1 LLHVHPPRGP
11 VPKILIAD
19 DNTNIQK
26 MVSLA
31 FEERGIDVVS
41 VGNGETAVRKLPDVN
56 PDLVLADVFMPVRN
70 GYEVC
75 EFVKKDTR
83 YSHVPVIL
91 LVGAFDPLDEREA
104 RRVGADGVLK
114 KPFVPP
120 DPLIAMVMSA
130 LERNPKVAAELAKA
144 KEVIREPEPVP
155 EALENPAQKAP
166 TPLPDFPEPTAEEA
180 AQIYG
185 FGKGVRTL
193 DEAEEESAK
202 SAPKKPAA
210 EEEAEEQFDSSST
223 SRDWHRKRSMDLDI
237 PDDIAA
243 KPAFSMEQ
251 DLSPISFPSERDVPP
266 RKVRTHDVE
275 EEPIEIAKP
284 HLELPLEEKAET
296 KQDEPA
302 ASTYSAPVAGAKK
315 TFEAPSEIE
324 PKSEPVAA
332 SASTVSVS
340 PSEPVEVAATP
351 ATQTSVAVAPPAG
364 KHIPSAHEPEP
375 AATSSHWMDLM
386 SPAPTP
392 SYGSGSWL
400 DALSPKQVET
410 TAPAVT
416 EGKNSAAAPA
426 AVEASEE
433 AAAVQEPATEEIRYD
448 SSPAAAEAETI
459 QSFEHRKPSEEP
471 RTFARELD
479 RGGFSYH
486 LPSDEP
492 AHEAPKSSYV
502 EESPVEAA
510 SPSSEVPAPT
520 EPAAQPDSSFFA
532 PESTRV
538 AEPEPSA
545 EPVAAAHE
553 FAAETTVAETVSQFF
568 SAASQDSIER
578 IPTAPPPNRE
588 ALAGIPF
595 LQPPKEITEPVNVT
609 PSASEAAPAV
619 DVDSVVQRVIEKL
632 GPQLQEMLAQGLL
645 KPLVENLL
653 QQELAKKK

>member
-1 LLHVHPPRGP
+1 

-144 KEVIREPEPVP
+144 KEAIREPEPVP

-166 TPLPDFPEPTAEEA
+166 APLPDFPEPTAEEA

-193 DEAEEESAK
+193 DETEEDSKNA
-202 SAPKKPAA
+202 APKKPAVEEEEE
-210 EEEAEEQFDSSST
+210 EEEAFDSSST
-223 SRDWHRKRSMDLDI
+223 SRDWHRKRGMELDI

-243 KPAFSMEQ
+243 KPAFSMEP
-251 DLSPISFPSERDVPP
+251 DFSPISFPSERDVPP
-266 RKVRTHDVE
+266 RKVRAHETE
-275 EEPIEIAKP
+275 EEPVEIAKP

-296 KQDEPA
+296 KLDGPA
-302 ASTYSAPVAGAKK
+302 ASKSTAPVAEAGE
-315 TFEAPSEIE
+315 TFETPSEIE
-324 PKSEPVAA
+324 QKSDPAVPGTPA
-332 SASTVSVS
+332 
-340 PSEPVEVAATP
+340 EPVETAATP
-351 ATQTSVAVAPPAG
+351 ATHTSVAIAPPATER
-364 KHIPSAHEPEP
+364 ISSAHGTEP
-375 AATSSHWMDLM
+375 AVSASHWMDLM
-386 SPAPTP
+386 SPAPVS

-400 DALSPKQVET
+400 DALSPKQEEAS
-410 TAPAVT
+410 APAVA
-416 EGKNSAAAPA
+416 EPQSAAPA
-426 AVEASEE
+426 PA
-433 AAAVQEPATEEIRYD
+433 ATEEPEA
-448 SSPAAAEAETI
+448 SPAIQEAPAEEIHYGSAPAATEAEQI
-459 QSFEHRKPSEEP
+459 ESFERRKPSDEP

-492 AHEAPKSSYV
+492 AHEAEKSSYV
-502 EESPVEAA
+502 EESPVEASSTSSDATA
-510 SPSSEVPAPT
+510 ST
-520 EPAAQPDSSFFA
+520 EQAAQAESSFFA
-532 PESTRV
+532 PEQTRI
-538 AEPEPSA
+538 AEPESGA
-545 EPVAAAHE
+545 ESVAAAPVAAAHE

-568 SAASQDSIER
+568 SATSQESSER

-595 LQPPKEITEPVNVT
+595 LQPPKDITEPVNVT
-609 PSASEAAPAV
+609 PAVSEPAPSV

-645 KPLVENLL
+645 KPLVESLL
-653 QQELAKKK
+653 QQEIAKKEK